1 MTQSSTRFRTQG
13 DTSVFSG
20 QDAARKVRL
29 LGSVH
34 EHRTFIWQVWPG
46 RNWPVTQTEEVAF
59 LADLTVIAASVKGA
73 SASKRHKTERSDI
86 TALLNALRCG
96 LRADELFE
104 RAPGLNPR
112 RILQAYHEIES
123 LRARSIG
130 AWEQIVATPTLET
143 VVKHMS
149 SASVLLS
156 VPVSHLLPSAVTTSD
171 AEFHK
176 RAVAVAEKIA
186 RVREQVTQIESFL
199 DKSSSPDAEAVELG
213 RLLYDPYDPT
223 LWAHPYFAPT
233 RVGELMPLRLAALL
247 GERNS

>member
-1 MTQSSTRFRTQG
+1 
-13 DTSVFSG
+13 
-20 QDAARKVRL
+20 
-29 LGSVH
+29 
-34 EHRTFIWQVWPG
+34 
-46 RNWPVTQTEEVAF
+46 
-59 LADLTVIAASVKGA
+59 
-73 SASKRHKTERSDI
+73 
-86 TALLNALRCG
+86 
-96 LRADELFE
+96 
-104 RAPGLNPR
+104 
-112 RILQAYHEIES
+112 
-123 LRARSIG
+123 
-130 AWEQIVATPTLET
+130 
-143 VVKHMS
+143 MS